1 MYITFLCKLDEK
13 RYYNLSEN
21 KQLERNETLKL
32 IVMEWVLLCGKAE
45 DSGISWLGHHFCT
58 VCCLCELLL
67 DKRPSME
74 LFMWFSLSWI
84 LITM

>member
-21 KQLERNETLKL
+21 KQLERNESLKL

-45 DSGISWLGHHFCT
+45 DSGIS
-58 VCCLCELLL
+58 
-67 DKRPSME
+67 
-74 LFMWFSLSWI
+74 
-84 LITM
+84 